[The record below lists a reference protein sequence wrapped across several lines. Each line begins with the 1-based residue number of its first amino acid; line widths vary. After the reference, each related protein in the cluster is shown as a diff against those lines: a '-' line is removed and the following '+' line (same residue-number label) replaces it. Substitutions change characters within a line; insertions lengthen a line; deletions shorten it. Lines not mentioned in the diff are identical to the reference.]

1 MSLSYAILGLL
12 SYEDMTG
19 YDIKSSFDNSIQ
31 CIWPAHLSQ
40 IYRDLGSLED
50 KEWVHSRI
58 EPQETRPDRKVYS
71 ISELGK
77 REFLKWLN
85 KMPKN
90 FSSVVRDEMALRT
103 FFGSKLEKEELILHL
118 KMLINEK
125 KETLLFLDETAEKIK
140 NTPYESE
147 KMYWLFSLRKGYKIA
162 EAELSW
168 AEECI
173 NELQK
178 TS

>member
-40 IYRDLGSLED
+40 IYRDLGSLES
-50 KEWVHSRI
+50 KGWVHSRI
-58 EPQETRPDRKVYS
+58 ETQETRPDRKVYS
-71 ISELGK
+71 ISDQGKKEL
-77 REFLKWLN
+77 LQWLH

-90 FSSVVRDEMALRT
+90 FDSVVRDEMALRT
-103 FFGSKLEKEELILHL
+103 FFGSKIDKEDLILQL

-125 KETLLFLDETAEKIK
+125 RETLLFLEETSEKIK
-140 NTPYESE
+140 NTPYDSE

-162 EAELSW
+162 EAELEW

-173 NELQK
+173 KELK
-178 TS
+178 NK

>member
-12 SYEDMTG
+12 TYEDMTG
-19 YDIKSSFDNSIQ
+19 YDIKSSFENSIN

-40 IYRDLGSLED
+40 IYRELGQLED
-50 KEWVHSRI
+50 KALVKSRI
-58 EPQETRPDRKVYS
+58 EQQESRPDRKVYS

-77 REFLKWLN
+77 EEFLKWLN

-90 FSSVVRDEMALRT
+90 FNSVVRDEMALRA
-103 FFGSKLEKEELILHL
+103 FFGSKLKKEDLIVQL
-118 KMLINEK
+118 KLLINEK
-125 KETLLFLDETAEKIK
+125 KETLAFLEETAEKIK
-140 NTPYESE
+140 GTPYDSE

-162 EAELSW
+162 EAELAW

-173 NELQK
+173 YELQK
-178 TS
+178 